1 VESTKILKIDPA
13 DGSLLSER
21 IGSSRLLLEREG
33 GSGGRT
39 FPTGSRKEKS
49 AINDYHRLS
58 AFWLRAR
65 PLLAETSTSEYV
77 AAYRMACWRWY
88 AWILTDNRAF
98 TAQRDLCIHAVRP
111 GAWF

>member
-49 AINDYHRLS
+49 AINDYRLS